1 MSIKIPDG
9 FINGMTSVANKVGS
23 NKYLLAIREAFV
35 TNMPLI
41 ITGSFATLFANVISS
56 PDNGLAQFDS
66 FSFLAGAAPL
76 FSTISYATV
85 NMLAIFICYL
95 VGASLG
101 EANGQNARFCGL
113 LALASYIIAIPTE
126 ISVEIDGVNQLVSNV
141 ISNTSTNAQGL
152 FLAMLIGL
160 VSVALFSKLMNV
172 KKLKIKMPESVPPGI
187 ADSFA
192 SLIPTVLTIFLVSLF
207 SFAFRSIFNLY
218 LSEAIF
224 NMLQAPLQSVM
235 QNPLGILVIIL
246 VTQVFWVFG
255 LHGANIT
262 SAIREP
268 LMYSALAANM
278 EAVASGG
285 SPEMIVSKPF
295 WSMYCTIGGSGCT
308 LGLIIA
314 IFLISK
320 RQDYRAIAKLSSIPA
335 VFTINEPLIFGL
347 PIVLNPIMAI
357 PFVLT
362 PLITAALGYF
372 STAIGFA
379 GAAYVEVPWTT
390 PVFINS
396 YLSTGGS
403 IGAVVTQA
411 IGLIISILIYI
422 PFVKI
427 AGSQNLQ
434 EEV

>member
-1 MSIKIPDG
+1 MNFNVPEG
-9 FINGMTSVANKVGS
+9 FMNGMTSIANKIGT

-56 PDNGLAQFDS
+56 PTNGLAQFEA
-66 FSFLAGAAPL
+66 FSFLAGTAPL
-76 FSTISYATV
+76 FSAISYATV
-85 NMLAIFICYL
+85 NMLAFFICYL

-101 EANGQNARFCGL
+101 EANKQNSRFTGL
-113 LALASYIIAIPTE
+113 LALASYIIAVPTE
-126 ISVEIDGVNQLVSNV
+126 LSIELDGVNQLIPNI
-141 ISNTSTNAQGL
+141 ISNTTTNAQGL
-152 FLAMLIGL
+152 FLAMLIAL
-160 VSVALFSKLMNV
+160 MSVAIFSKLMSL
-172 KKLKIKMPESVPPGI
+172 KRLKIKMPDSVPAGI
-187 ADSFA
+187 ADSFS
-192 SLIPTVLTIFLVSLF
+192 SLIPTILTLFIISLI
-207 SFAFRSIFNLY
+207 SFTFRSIFNMY
-218 LSEAIF
+218 LSDAIF

-235 QNPLGILVIIL
+235 QNPLGILVIIF
-246 VTQVFWVFG
+246 VTQVFWLFG

-268 LMYSALAANM
+268 LMYTALAANM
-278 EAVASGG
+278 ESVANGNA
-285 SPEMIVSKPF
+285 PEMIVSKPF

-308 LGLIIA
+308 LGLLIA
-314 IFLISK
+314 IFMISK
-320 RQDYRAIAKLSSIPA
+320 REDYRTIAKLSSVPA
-335 VFTINEPLIFGL
+335 IFTINEPLIFGL

-362 PLITAALGYF
+362 PLVTAALGYF
-372 STAIGFA
+372 ATFIGFA

-390 PVFINS
+390 PVFINA

-411 IGLIISILIYI
+411 IGLVLSVLIYL

-427 AGSQNLQ
+427 AGSQKLQ